1 MSASTSVPLNHLQQ
15 SYLYLIHSR
24 IYLLL
29 KRGSNKKL
37 DTVINELFNEAHEGL
52 IITHA
57 TTPQYPHLFKIL
69 PRFIFYA
76 I

>member
-15 SYLYLIHSR
+15 SYLYFINSR

-37 DTVINELFNEAHEGL
+37 DTVIYDLFNEAHEGL

-57 TTPQYPHLFKIL
+57 TTPQFPHLLKIL
-69 PRFIFYA
+69 PRFIFYV